1 MEPRSGSFVLAL
13 LLGVSFPTLAQGYR
27 LPARGPSSLA
37 VAQKAAA
44 PAGAQA
50 VASLLAN
57 AGFET
62 NGGAGSSSFAGWT
75 VVDLAGGS
83 GSWYVQTG
91 VESPL
96 NGLTVPPP
104 PEGSF
109 QAMTDQTDPGSHVLY
124 QDVVIPAGGARL
136 SFYLTLE
143 SRAPI
148 TVPDPPSL
156 DFSDGEMPN
165 QQFRVDVMDPAAD
178 AFDVGSGVL
187 MNVYQTAVGDPTSSG
202 PQLVYADL
210 SAFAGRTVRL
220 RFAETD
226 NRGVFNAGIDA
237 VSLLATGNVPAAGT
251 TGLLVFGVA
260 LALAGAFALRRMF
273 PGR

>member
-1 MEPRSGSFVLAL
+1 MRSRSGRFALAL
-13 LLGVSFPTLAQGYR
+13 LLGFSFPTLAQGYR
-27 LPARGPSSLA
+27 LPARGPSPPP

-57 AGFET
+57 PGFET
-62 NGGAGSSSFAGWT
+62 NGGVGTSSFAGWT
-75 VVDLAGGS
+75 VVDQQGGS

-96 NGLTVPPP
+96 SSQAVPPP

-109 QAMTDQTDPGSHVLY
+109 QAMTDQYAPGSHVLY
-124 QDVVIPAGGARL
+124 QDVAIPAGGARL
-136 SFYLTLE
+136 SFFLTIQ
-143 SRAPI
+143 SFGPI
-148 TVPDPPSL
+148 TVPDPPTL
-156 DFSDGEMPN
+156 DISDGDVPN

-202 PQLVYADL
+202 PRLVYADL
-210 SAFAGRTVRL
+210 SAFAGQTVRL
-220 RFAETD
+220 RFAEAD
-226 NRGVFNAGIDA
+226 NLGIFNAGVDA
-237 VSLLATGNVPAAGT
+237 VSLVAVGNVPAAGT
-251 TGLLVFGVA
+251 TGLLVMGVA